1 MSLYVSPCFS
11 SLLGFISNLPQLAW
25 DKRLCCCCCCCCWAF
40 FFEPLQS
47 LKPWTVKWIHLI
59 MNSQDHDWLRV
70 ELGVLILQKIVK
82 YKLQWRWS
90 GRRVPAVLLSNRS
103 STQLTFLLAQNL
115 SRVVLRESLCSITNC
130 STDPETAIP
139 WECHFMLDYL

>member
-1 MSLYVSPCFS
+1 MNSDDHQHTRHLKFTIVPPWLCSVEKFNLVSV
-11 SLLGFISNLPQLAW
+11 
-25 DKRLCCCCCCCCWAF
+25 

-70 ELGVLILQKIVK
+70 ELGVLILQKIVN

-90 GRRVPAVLLSNRS
+90 GTRVPAVLLPNRS
-103 STQLTFLLAQNL
+103 STQLTFLLAQTL
-115 SRVVLRESLCSITNC
+115 SRVVLRESFCSIINC